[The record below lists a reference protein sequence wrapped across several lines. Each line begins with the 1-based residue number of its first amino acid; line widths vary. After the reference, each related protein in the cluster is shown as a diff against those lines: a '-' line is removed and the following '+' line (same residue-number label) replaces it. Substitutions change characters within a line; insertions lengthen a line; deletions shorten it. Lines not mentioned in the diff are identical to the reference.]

1 MKRPI
6 ERWSPDQLKTLRR
19 LYPNTP
25 IVDICDQTG
34 HTTQAVVKKVKLLG
48 LQRASDYNP
57 YAFYGRYVKKGS
69 YSQPRK
75 GVNND

>member
-1 MKRPI
+1 MKRPM
-6 ERWSPDQLKTLRR
+6 ERWSPEQLELLRR

-25 IVDICDQTG
+25 IVDICDQMG

-48 LQRASDYNP
+48 LQRASDYNQ

-69 YSQPRK
+69 YRQISK
-75 GVNND
+75 KV

>member
-6 ERWSPDQLKTLRR
+6 ERWSPEQLETLRR

-48 LQRASDYNP
+48 LQRASNYNP
-57 YAFYGRYVKKGS
+57 HAFYGRYAKKGPHF
-69 YSQPRK
+69 QIRK
-75 GVNND
+75 EK

>member
-34 HTTQAVVKKVKLLG
+34 HTPQSVVKKVKLLG
-48 LQRASDYNP
+48 LRRSLDYNP
-57 YAFYGRYVKKGS
+57 HAFYGRYVKKGK
-69 YSQPRK
+69 YTKQ
-75 GVNND
+75 